1 MPECLI
7 VQPIHPAG
15 KEALEAAGITV
26 RRASAQD
33 METVAA
39 EIATAD
45 ALITRDAGLNAQAMD
60 EAKRLKIIANHGI
73 GTNKIDVA
81 HAAGLGIPIAFTPT
95 ANARSVAE
103 HAMMLILASA
113 KRTVEADQAA
123 RNGNFRF
130 KFEGGMS
137 ELTGKTL
144 GIAGFGTI
152 GRLLGKM
159 AMNGFAMK
167 VVVWSPSADAKAIR
181 AEGFEPVETLDALL
195 EASDVISL
203 HRPARADTRH
213 MINAETLRKMRS
225 HAILVNTAR
234 GALID
239 EAALAEALQTGVIRA
254 AGLDVFDPEPLAEDS
269 PLLSLPN
276 IVLAPHVAGST
287 EDALRATA
295 LACAEHIIA
304 ALAGERPASLVDSA
318 VWERRRKNQ

>member
-7 VQPIHPAG
+7 VQPIHPTG
-15 KEALEAAGITV
+15 EEALEAAGIRV

-33 METVAA
+33 MKTVAA
-39 EIATAD
+39 EIETAD
-45 ALITRDAGLNAQAMD
+45 ALITRDAGLNAEAMNS
-60 EAKRLKIIANHGI
+60 AKNLKIIANHGI

-81 HAAGLGIPIAFTPT
+81 HAAELGIPISFTPT

-103 HAMMLILASA
+103 HAMMLILACA
-113 KRTVEADQAA
+113 KRTVEADRAA

-152 GRLLGKM
+152 GRLLGEIAK
-159 AMNGFAMK
+159 NGFAMK
-167 VVVWSPSADAKAIR
+167 VLVWSPSVDDDAIR
-181 AEGFEPVETLDALL
+181 DNGFEPVATLDALL
-195 EASDVISL
+195 EGSDVISL
-203 HRPARADTRH
+203 HRPARPDTHH
-213 MINAETLRKMRS
+213 MINAGTLRKMRP

-239 EAALAEALQTGVIRA
+239 EAALAEALESGVIRA
-254 AGLDVFDPEPLAEDS
+254 AGLDVFDPEPLDESS
-269 PLLSLPN
+269 PLTGLRN

-287 EDALRATA
+287 EDALKATA
-295 LACAEHIIA
+295 LACAQHIVD
-304 ALAGERPASLVDSA
+304 ALADKRPESLVDAA
-318 VWERRRKNQ
+318 VWEKRRNT